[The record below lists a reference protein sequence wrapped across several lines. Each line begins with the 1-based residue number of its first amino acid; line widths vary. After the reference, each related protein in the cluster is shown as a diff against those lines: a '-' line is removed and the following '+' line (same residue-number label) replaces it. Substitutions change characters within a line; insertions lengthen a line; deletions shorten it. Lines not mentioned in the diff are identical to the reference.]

1 MGTKLVPE
9 NYQYLFQTSGN
20 DSAMDDR
27 EMDSET
33 GRFGLSVKRFRQ
45 DENNSGDRSPRSV
58 SPPSYRDS
66 EGGYHHHHHSILDD
80 RKENNNMSKDSL
92 LSQALEKPLLNPFA
106 RTGSDGHD
114 DSGASDTGSERPESM
129 TDVKSDAS
137 ELHRQLSSPAA
148 MAAAAQAA
156 AAGLFP
162 PGLEALYRQAG
173 FPSAFLGMGH
183 HQTGSGPGGLS
194 LPGIGHPPQQGG
206 LQSHSNNPTSKF
218 ILNEPPRYLKFLIN
232 HFSKS
237 LIPKSTEM
245 IPQSGLGNR
254 Y

>member
-1 MGTKLVPE
+1 
-9 NYQYLFQTSGN
+9 
-20 DSAMDDR
+20 
-27 EMDSET
+27 
-33 GRFGLSVKRFRQ
+33 
-45 DENNSGDRSPRSV
+45 
-58 SPPSYRDS
+58 
-66 EGGYHHHHHSILDD
+66 
-80 RKENNNMSKDSL
+80 MSKDSL
-92 LSQALEKPLLNPFA
+92 LSQALEKPLINPFV

-129 TDVKSDAS
+129 TDVKSATS

-183 HQTGSGPGGLS
+183 HQAGSGPGGMS

-206 LQSHSNNPTSKF
+206 LQSHANNPTSE
-218 ILNEPPRYLKFLIN
+218 L
-232 HFSKS
+232 
-237 LIPKSTEM
+237 
-245 IPQSGLGNR
+245 
-254 Y
+254 